1 LPRRVDAGRG
11 VNSSRTAGTDEVAK
25 AIAEEPPTERM
36 SAEAGSLP
44 EESAGYLD
52 ARILV
57 PGIGGPGMVAA
68 AGLLW
73 AGAHGAV
80 AGYLVLFY
88 GGILAVAAGVGVAL
102 ALGVVGLGVISLV
115 GLLWFTLERVA
126 LAVGPGFGWA
136 APVLL
141 VAGLIVLPGPVRA
154 ARATAEARRRF
165 RELKGGSV
173 PP

>member
-1 LPRRVDAGRG
+1 MSVE
-11 VNSSRTAGTDEVAK
+11 TGT
-25 AIAEEPPTERM
+25 P
-36 SAEAGSLP
+36 P

-57 PGIGGPGMVAA
+57 PGIGGPGLVAA

-73 AGAHGAV
+73 AGTPGGV
-80 AGYLVLFY
+80 AGDRVLFF

-102 ALGVVGLGVISLV
+102 ALGVVGLGVISLL

-126 LAVGPGFGWA
+126 LAVGPSFGWA

-141 VAGLIVLPGPVRA
+141 LAGLLVLPRPVRA
-154 ARATAEARRRF
+154 ARANAEARGRF